1 MFEEETMKYM
11 RKVMDLETKPE
22 LVYLPTE
29 QVMQR
34 LILRHIFYN

>member
-1 MFEEETMKYM
+1 LFEEETIKYM
-11 RKVMDLETKPE
+11 KKVMEMDTKPE

-34 LILRHIFYN
+34 LILRQIFYS